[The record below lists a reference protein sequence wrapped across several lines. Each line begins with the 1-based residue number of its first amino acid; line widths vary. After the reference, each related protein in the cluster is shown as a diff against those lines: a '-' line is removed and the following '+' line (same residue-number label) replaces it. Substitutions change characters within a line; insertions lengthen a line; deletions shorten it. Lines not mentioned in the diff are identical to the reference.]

1 MQYVIQ
7 TMILMALLER
17 HDILR
22 LFDDKDDRMVTVR
35 IAANIA
41 GIARGKIAAHRAIA
55 DLAPGFFDD
64 MKKIADIAFRTLH
77 HEVGQAAS
85 ALDADA
91 WKFSELLS
99 DQLKLL
105 IH

>member
-22 LFDDKDDRMVTVR
+22 LFDDKDDRMVTAR

-64 MKKIADIAFRTLH
+64 MKKIADLAFRTLH

-91 WKFSELLS
+91 RKFSELLS

>member
-1 MQYVIQ
+1 MVKRKTKQ
-7 TMILMALLER
+7 ALEGKLNELKMNLENNY
-17 HDILR
+17 
-22 LFDDKDDRMVTVR
+22 KDL
-35 IAANIA
+35 
-41 GIARGKIAAHRAIA
+41 ARTALKEYQEL
-55 DLAPGFFDD
+55 LAPGFFDD
-64 MKKIADIAFRTLH
+64 MKKIADLAFRTLH